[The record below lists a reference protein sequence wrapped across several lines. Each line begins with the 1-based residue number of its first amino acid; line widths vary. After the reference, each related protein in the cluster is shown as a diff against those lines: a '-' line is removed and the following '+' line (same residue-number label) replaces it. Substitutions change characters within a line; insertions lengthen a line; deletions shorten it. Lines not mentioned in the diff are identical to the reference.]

1 MILALSE
8 GSWGTIGVI
17 GIALLLFAIKALI
30 YKITSPLKT
39 SQTEV
44 ERKMDLLEHDRKRD
58 KEESDRRFK
67 SLEDSNKEVLI
78 QLGAL
83 PATILVSFKEAMKD
97 QERLYDLKY
106 THQKKQ

>member
-1 MILALSE
+1 MVIALSE

-30 YKITSPLKT
+30 YKITSPLKN

-67 SLEDSNKEVLI
+67 SMEDSNRDISTKLDT
-78 QLGAL
+78 L
-83 PATILVSFKEAMKD
+83 PAEILTAFKEAVKA
-97 QERLYDLKY
+97 QETLYDLKY
-106 THQKKQ
+106 VHQKKQ

>member
-17 GIALLLFAIKALI
+17 SIGLLLFAIKALI
-30 YKITSPLKT
+30 YKITSPLKN

-83 PATILVSFKEAMKD
+83 PATILVSFEKALKA
-97 QERLYDLKY
+97 QETLYDLKY

>member
-1 MILALSE
+1 MVIALSE

-30 YKITSPLKT
+30 YKITSPLKN

-58 KEESDRRFK
+58 KEESDRRFQSMEESHRDISTK
-67 SLEDSNKEVLI
+67 LDT
-78 QLGAL
+78 L
-83 PATILVSFKEAMKD
+83 PAEILTAFKEAVKA
-97 QERLYDLKY
+97 QETLYDLKY
-106 THQKKQ
+106 VHQKKQ

>member
-1 MILALSE
+1 MVIALSE

-58 KEESDRRFK
+58 KEESDRRFQ
-67 SLEDSNKEVLI
+67 SMEDSHRDISQKLDD
-78 QLGAL
+78 L
-83 PATILVSFKEAMKD
+83 PATILISFEKALKA
-97 QERLYDLKY
+97 QETLYDLKY
-106 THQKKQ
+106 EHRK